1 MKSSDSQDGAIR
13 ALGDAMSERRR
24 WKALD
29 CVVQAIDPRERGG
42 FSAST
47 ASRFTAELFSEGS
60 PEALK
65 TQLALGLEFDV
76 NTMGE
81 IATAAHRFSRR
92 SSKRGSNHGQIY
104 EEELGRLRNRL
115 ERR

>member
-1 MKSSDSQDGAIR
+1 MKSSDNQHEVIQAFDDIA
-13 ALGDAMSERRR
+13 AERRR
-24 WKALD
+24 WKDLD

-47 ASRFTAELFSEGS
+47 ASRFTAELFTEGS

-65 TQLALGLEFDV
+65 AQLALGLELDV
-76 NTMGE
+76 DTMGE
-81 IATAAHRFSRR
+81 VAVAAHRFSRR
-92 SSKRGSNHGQIY
+92 SQRMGSNHDQIY
-104 EEELGRLRNRL
+104 EEELGKLRNRL